1 MAKLNEILPKQ
12 HIVQAVGDL
21 SREVSEITFD
31 SRKVTPNSCFVAI
44 RGTQSD
50 GHQYIAKA
58 VEAGARAVVCEELP
72 SKIPANTT
80 FIKVIDSSL
89 TLGHMASAFYG
100 FPSEKMKLIGIT
112 GTNGKT
118 TTATLLYRITRR
130 FGYKAGL
137 LSTVVNYID
146 DLEIPATHTT
156 PDPIQ
161 LNHLLRQMVDS
172 GCNYCFM
179 EVSSHSVVQN
189 RIAGLRFTGGI
200 FSNITHDHLDY
211 HKTFAEYLKAKK
223 RFFDELPDGAFAL
236 TNIDDRNGL
245 VMVQNTRAKVYTYS
259 LRSMADFRCK
269 VVESHFDGMMLNI
282 DGIEVWTR
290 LLGRF
295 NAYNLLAIYSTLIRL
310 GFERNDV
317 LTALSDVTPVSGR
330 FEYVRSA
337 SGVTAVVDYA
347 HTPDA
352 LENVIKTINE
362 IKTDD
367 QRLITVV
374 GAGGNRD
381 KSKRPVM
388 ARVAAELSDLV
399 ILTSDN
405 PRFEEPEDIL
415 SDMKAGIDATL
426 SKKVITIVD
435 RREAIRTAC
444 LLALKGD
451 IILVAGKGHE
461 NYQEIKG
468 VKHHFD
474 DKEVLTEIFNSL
486 QV

>member
-1 MAKLNEILPKQ
+1 MVKLQNIIPVKQ
-12 HIVQAVGDL
+12 VKHTIGNIDIDINGLA
-21 SREVSEITFD
+21 FD
-31 SRKVTPNSCFVAI
+31 SRNVKPGYCFFAI
-44 RGTQSD
+44 RGTQND
-50 GHQYIAKA
+50 GHSYIPQAL
-58 VEAGARAVVCEELP
+58 ELGATAVVCEILP
-72 SKIPANTT
+72 AQNPPNVT
-80 FIKVIDSSL
+80 FIQVDDTSAA
-89 TLGHMASAFYG
+89 LGYMASVFHG
-100 FPSEKMKLIGIT
+100 NPSQKLKLVGIT

-118 TTATLLYRITRR
+118 TTVTLLYRLIRR
-130 FGYKAGL
+130 MGHKAGL

-146 DLEIPATHTT
+146 NTEVQSTHTT

-161 LNHLLRQMVDS
+161 LNALLKQMVDA
-172 GCNYCFM
+172 GCKYCFM

-189 RIAGLRFTGGI
+189 RIAGLTFTGGI

-223 RFFDELPDGAFAL
+223 RFFDGLPANAFAL
-236 TNIDDRNGL
+236 TNTDDRNGM
-245 VMVQNTRAKVYTYS
+245 VMVQNTKAKVYTYS

-269 VVESHFDGMMLNI
+269 VIESHFDGMMLNM
-282 DGIEVWTR
+282 DGVEVWTR
-290 LLGRF
+290 LIGRF
-295 NAYNLLAIYSTLIRL
+295 NAYNLLAIYATLMLL
-310 GFERNDV
+310 GFDKNDV
-317 LTALSDVTPVSGR
+317 LTGISDVSPVSGR
-330 FEYVRSA
+330 FEYVRS
-337 SGVTAVVDYA
+337 SHGVIAVVDYA

-352 LENVIKTINE
+352 MENVIKTINE
-362 IKTDD
+362 IKTEN

-381 KSKRPVM
+381 KTKRPVM
-388 ARVAAELSDLV
+388 AKVATELSDIV

-405 PRFEEPEDIL
+405 PRFEEPEDIIN
-415 SDMKAGIDATL
+415 DMRAGVDAQQA
-426 SKKVITIVD
+426 KKVITIVD

-444 LLALKGD
+444 MLALKGD

-474 DKEVLTEIFNSL
+474 DKEVLTEIFQTL